1 MMGRS
6 WARKAARIS
15 AAITAR
21 LIAPMMTGLRSRK
34 GLLTRF
40 SPGSPRKR
48 WLPRA
53 ARSPSG
59 FVGWSSQVTPGG
71 AGVVADRDGHPW
83 QLDLALELA
92 EVEVE
97 PRAVDRGPA
106 DLLQLDG
113 QHLQGPV
120 ELAAVALDV
129 GGELAQVGD
138 VVDQRRADPLDQR
151 RRLHREVRDLVE
163 RAEDRVAI
171 LVEVAHELLE
181 RRDQLVELLVAVG
194 DMVEHLAEVV
204 DESADDLVA
213 VGQGV
218 GHRGGV
224 REEALEGAALALEDL
239 DDLVGQLVDVG
250 GAERLEQ
257 RLEAVEQHRQVER
270 RGGARDRDGGAVV
283 QLRRRPDLLAQGDVA
298 L

>member
-106 DLLQLDG
+106 DLLQLDR

-129 GGELAQVGD
+129 GGQLAQVGD
-138 VVDQRRADPLDQR
+138 VGDQRRAHALDQR
-151 RRLHREVRDLVE
+151 GGLHRQLGDLVE
-163 RAEDRVAI
+163 GAEDRVAV
-171 LVEVAHELLE
+171 LVEAADELTE

-194 DMVEHLAEVV
+194 DVVEDLAQVV
-204 DESADDLVA
+204 DQVAGDLVA
-213 VGQGV
+213 VGERVRDRCGV
-218 GHRGGV
+218 GQEV
-224 REEALEGAALALEDL
+224 LEG
-239 DDLVGQLVDVG
+239 
-250 GAERLEQ
+250 
-257 RLEAVEQHRQVER
+257 
-270 RGGARDRDGGAVV
+270 
-283 QLRRRPDLLAQGDVA
+283 
-298 L
+298 

>member
-97 PRAVDRGPA
+97 PRAVDRGAA
-106 DLLQLDG
+106 DLLQLDR
-113 QHLQGPV
+113 QHLEGAV
-120 ELAAVALDV
+120 ELGLVAVDVLGHGAEVLDV
-129 GGELAQVGD
+129 LHERLPDALHEPG
-138 VVDQRRADPLDQR
+138 
-151 RRLHREVRDLVE
+151 RLHRERGDLVE
-163 RAEDRVAI
+163 RAQDRSAV
-171 LVEVAHELLE
+171 LLE
-181 RRDQLVELLVAVG
+181 AADEGAERGDQPVELLVAAADVG
-194 DMVEHLAEVV
+194 EHLVEVV
-204 DESADDLVA
+204 DELADDLV
-213 VGQGV
+213 VV
-218 GHRGGV
+218 RERRGHRGGV
-224 REEALEGAALALEDL
+224 
-239 DDLVGQLVDVG
+239 
-250 GAERLEQ
+250 
-257 RLEAVEQHRQVER
+257 
-270 RGGARDRDGGAVV
+270 
-283 QLRRRPDLLAQGDVA
+283 
-298 L
+298 